1 MLEVQGD
8 IKCEL
13 GDRIQLGNE
22 KFSKPDDE
30 GSKSSDN
37 NLSFDL
43 NIESDECI
51 EEKYKFDLREEGKM
65 KTDHGDDNLKI
76 EHFKEEDKKSSESD
90 VNAVYEQEIQN
101 NEFMKSGFQ
110 HNIEMSEKENIRNL

>member
-51 EEKYKFDLREEGKM
+51 ELTEYIEQDGKSTKFEVCK
-65 KTDHGDDNLKI
+65 
-76 EHFKEEDKKSSESD
+76 
-90 VNAVYEQEIQN
+90 
-101 NEFMKSGFQ
+101 
-110 HNIEMSEKENIRNL
+110 IRNLGIQ